1 MMMMSSNTVG
11 NNDFNTA
18 GVTPFDAKKTKAKKE
33 TELKL
38 TKARPDSFERAN
50 PRDNTPEA
58 PPTAETPAKTG
69 GSSVIAIGLSAVSL
83 IGAGIAGWF
92 AVSKGGEAEAAKKLA
107 TSLETKV
114 KDLETKVVGVSEQK
128 VQELID
134 TALTGKLDADGVK
147 ALFATVLQNHP
158 NKTEITADIAA
169 AVADKA
175 NTTAIDALAQKL
187 ESAKLTK
194 TQEENVKELLRIF
207 VAGQLSKPQ
216 LAEVNDLIRQ
226 ATQGDISIA
235 EFYNLESLVG
245 EHTEKFR
252 TLLQEVGGKTVSN
265 PDIFNLFKTPPTLAK
280 DTEVGFKSAVRAYL
294 NDVEGT
300 ADSHSITLI
309 KAGLDAIENPGDLL
323 RLKADLPSTLDKNN
337 EVDLYHSQLRN
348 LTNSLD
354 LIETIFNGEDVELAY
369 TKRTPKEILD
379 VITTKAQAV
388 VQAAHAENLE
398 DVKTAQTELVAELQ
412 QQFGRSRTQKFEAD
426 YGETAVKTFTAPTDP
441 KKGHGWVLDF
451 FNPQKSFDDMAKVI
465 TEAGQGLDGTQTNN
479 THKDPH
485 TLATVV
491 LPNVIRAL
499 TEAYPDSITKDEL
512 GFPLFSSNNMELR
525 NVIDTLNKLKET
537 FQPLEEGILE
547 QADRYPFVEVSAE
560 VLEKLH
566 GINKLQAKF
575 INARLKG
582 KNPEGQAEMANVTEQ
597 MNNLLRTQLKALNE
611 AETLVKIPRSVVE
624 SLDKG
629 SRGSISIGRI
639 KTFGEFVFA
648 KRGIIPDDYQKLP
661 ISSDI
666 ADSVKSALGVTDL
679 SQQEKIGR
687 IINAVFSLKNG
698 ESIDPLLE
706 DLTNKPAIVAHVKS
720 TINKLSDRDYKLED
734 VTTIITG
741 LGQLIKEGLPAT
753 TAE

>member
-1 MMMMSSNTVG
+1 
-11 NNDFNTA
+11 
-18 GVTPFDAKKTKAKKE
+18 
-33 TELKL
+33 
-38 TKARPDSFERAN
+38 
-50 PRDNTPEA
+50 
-58 PPTAETPAKTG
+58 
-69 GSSVIAIGLSAVSL
+69 LSAVSL

-92 AVSKGGEAEAAKKLA
+92 AISKGGEAEAAKKLA

-265 PDIFNLFKTPPTLAK
+265 PDIFNLFKAPTTLAK
-280 DTEVGFKSAVRAYL
+280 DTEAGFKSAVRAYL

-388 VQAAHAENLE
+388 VKAAHAENLE
-398 DVKTAQTELVAELQ
+398 DVKTAQTQLVAELQ
-412 QQFGRSRTQKFEAD
+412 QQFGRSHTEKFEAE
-426 YGETAVKTFTAPTDP
+426 YRGAI
-441 KKGHGWVLDF
+441 L
-451 FNPQKSFDDMAKVI
+451 SFDRP
-465 TEAGQGLDGTQTNN
+465 TEGFAHPWVEGHMKDEIQTIRDPQQRLDALSKMFLDEKGGLSGKDPENLN
-479 THKDPH
+479 IHKD
-485 TLATVV
+485 TNLLANVV
-491 LPNVIRAL
+491 LRNLEDAL
-499 TEAYPDSITKDEL
+499 VDAYPKHVQKTRNRLSVKDDIKMSGDEL
-512 GFPLFSSNNMELR
+512 NALDNLTR
-525 NVIDTLNKLKET
+525 TLNKFQKA
-537 FQPLEEGILE
+537 FQPI
-547 QADRYPFVEVSAE
+547 DRERHYGSDLLAVKSEDE
-560 VLEKLH
+560 IKL
-566 GINKLQAKF
+566 LDPQDKF
-575 INARLKG
+575 GYDMVQARLKG
-582 KNPEGQAEMANVTEQ
+582 NTAEIETTTQKMYDLLREHLGALKNAEAKAAEAALNFLNIPGLLDGKSVRLTLLDKMGYGGYGSMAEPSFNQKIAEQVALIFTETEQQTKVNDALLALFSAQQGEDLPKLDAVQQLSNSRDVIQVFQEGIGTLLSSEGKPANDAVQAEAQ
-597 MNNLLRTQLKALNE
+597 
-611 AETLVKIPRSVVE
+611 KIIAV
-624 SLDKG
+624 
-629 SRGSISIGRI
+629 I
-639 KTFGEFVFA
+639 
-648 KRGIIPDDYQKLP
+648 QK
-661 ISSDI
+661 
-666 ADSVKSALGVTDL
+666 
-679 SQQEKIGR
+679 
-687 IINAVFSLKNG
+687 
-698 ESIDPLLE
+698 
-706 DLTNKPAIVAHVKS
+706 
-720 TINKLSDRDYKLED
+720 
-734 VTTIITG
+734 
-741 LGQLIKEGLPAT
+741 GLPSTQAS
-753 TAE
+753 